1 MNMQNDYNSTTGI
14 VTDFKRFAVH
24 DGDGIR
30 TTVFLKG
37 CPLRCVWCHNPE
49 SISPKPELAFYAEKC
64 TGCGECA
71 RICPMDAHIF
81 EAADT
86 PTGNEANSGNKPISD
101 STPISG
107 SAPVSGNESI
117 SGNAPI
123 SSSAPA
129 SYKHRLDRTK
139 CVACGKCA
147 EVCVSGALKLC
158 GRRMS
163 VDEVMKIVAE
173 DRIFYETS
181 NGGMTLSGGEPTLQ
195 PEFALALLR
204 AAKEDRISTALDT
217 CGCAKREVYES
228 LLPYTDIFLYDIK
241 HITDEGHIRCTGRPN
256 RLILDNLRFLS
267 DAGAKIEI
275 RIPFVPGY
283 NDDAE
288 TLDGIGRLLSTV
300 NITKAKLLPYHS
312 YARSKYLSLGI
323 PDTLPDVERP
333 NSEKLEAAA
342 KLLRGYGANVDIG

>member
-1 MNMQNDYNSTTGI
+1 MQNDFHSKTGI

-37 CPLRCVWCHNPE
+37 CPLKCVWCHNPE
-49 SISPKPELAFYAEKC
+49 SISPKPELAFYSEKC

-71 RICPMDAHIF
+71 RVCPNGAHIF
-81 EAADT
+81 EAGDT
-86 PTGNEANSGNKPISD
+86 PD
-101 STPISG
+101 SYIH
-107 SAPVSGNESI
+107 
-117 SGNAPI
+117 
-123 SSSAPA
+123 
-129 SYKHRLDRTK
+129 KLDRTK

-163 VDEVMKIVAE
+163 VDEVIKVVAE

-181 NGGMTLSGGEPTLQ
+181 GGGMTLSGGEPTLQ

-204 AAKEDRISTALDT
+204 AAKEDGIPTALDT
-217 CGCAKREVYES
+217 CGYTKREVYES

-283 NDDAE
+283 NDDTA
-288 TLDGIGRLLSTV
+288 TLDGIGQLLSSV

-312 YARSKYLSLGI
+312 YARSKYLSLDM

-333 NSEKLEAAA
+333 SSEKLEAAA

>member
-37 CPLRCVWCHNPE
+37 CPLKCVWCHNPE
-49 SISPKPELAFYAEKC
+49 SISPKPELAFYTEKC

-81 EAADT
+81 EAGDT
-86 PTGNEANSGNKPISD
+86 PD
-101 STPISG
+101 
-107 SAPVSGNESI
+107 
-117 SGNAPI
+117 
-123 SSSAPA
+123 

-139 CVACGKCA
+139 CAACGKCA

-163 VDEVMKIVAE
+163 VDEVMKVVDE

-195 PEFALALLR
+195 PEFTLALLR
-204 AAKEDRISTALDT
+204 AAKEDGISTALDT
-217 CGCAKREVYES
+217 CGYTKREVYES

-241 HITDEGHIRCTGRPN
+241 HITDEGHIRCTGRAN

-275 RIPFVPGY
+275 RIPLVPGY

-288 TLDGIGRLLSTV
+288 TLDGIGQLLSTV

-342 KLLRGYGANVDIG
+342 KLLRGYGANVVIG

>member
-1 MNMQNDYNSTTGI
+1 MQNDCPDNKQNDCTATIQNSAALDSIQNDYNSTTGI

-49 SISPKPELAFYAEKC
+49 SISPKPELAFYPEKC
-64 TGCGECA
+64 TGCGECM
-71 RICPMDAHIF
+71 RVCPNGAHLF
-81 EAADT
+81 GAGDT
-86 PTGNEANSGNKPISD
+86 P
-101 STPISG
+101 G
-107 SAPVSGNESI
+107 SYI
-117 SGNAPI
+117 
-123 SSSAPA
+123 
-129 SYKHRLDRTK
+129 HRLDRTK
-139 CVACGKCA
+139 CAACGKCA

-158 GRRMS
+158 GRRMN

-204 AAKEDRISTALDT
+204 AAKADGISTALDT
-217 CGCAKREVYES
+217 CGYTKREVYES

-241 HITDEGHIRCTGRPN
+241 HITDEGHIRCTGRSN
-256 RLILDNLRFLS
+256 RLILENLRFLS

-275 RIPFVPGY
+275 RIPLVPGY

-288 TLDGIGRLLSTV
+288 TLDGIGRLLSSV

-323 PDTLPDVERP
+323 SDTLPDVERP
-333 NSEKLEAAA
+333 SSEKLEAAA
-342 KLLRGYGANVDIG
+342 KLLRGYGANVVIG

>member
-1 MNMQNDYNSTTGI
+1 MQNDYNSTTGI

-64 TGCGECA
+64 TGCGECM
-71 RICPMDAHIF
+71 RVCPNGAHIF

-86 PTGNEANSGNKPISD
+86 PD
-101 STPISG
+101 SYIH
-107 SAPVSGNESI
+107 
-117 SGNAPI
+117 
-123 SSSAPA
+123 
-129 SYKHRLDRTK
+129 KLDRTK
-139 CVACGKCA
+139 CAACGKCA

-181 NGGMTLSGGEPTLQ
+181 GGGMTLSGGEPTLQ

-204 AAKEDRISTALDT
+204 AAKADGISTALDT
-217 CGCAKREVYES
+217 CGFAKREVYES

-241 HITDEGHIRCTGRPN
+241 HITDEGHIRCTGRSN
-256 RLILDNLRFLS
+256 RLILENLRFLS

-275 RIPFVPGY
+275 RIPLVPGY

-288 TLDGIGRLLSTV
+288 TLDGIGQ
-300 NITKAKLLPYHS
+300 
-312 YARSKYLSLGI
+312 
-323 PDTLPDVERP
+323 
-333 NSEKLEAAA
+333 
-342 KLLRGYGANVDIG
+342 

>member
-49 SISPKPELAFYAEKC
+49 SIFPKPELAFYSEKC
-64 TGCGECA
+64 TGCGECT
-71 RICPMDAHIF
+71 RVCPNGAHIF
-81 EAADT
+81 EAGDT
-86 PTGNEANSGNKPISD
+86 PD
-101 STPISG
+101 SYIHKL
-107 SAPVSGNESI
+107 N
-117 SGNAPI
+117 
-123 SSSAPA
+123 
-129 SYKHRLDRTK
+129 RTK

-195 PEFALALLR
+195 PEFTLALLR
-204 AAKEDRISTALDT
+204 AAKEDGISTALDT

-256 RLILDNLRFLS
+256 RQILDNLRFLS

-275 RIPFVPGY
+275 RIPLVPGY

-288 TLDGIGRLLSTV
+288 TLDGIGRMLSTV

-333 NSEKLEAAA
+333 SSEKLEAAA
-342 KLLRGYGANVDIG
+342 KLLRGYEANVVIG

>member
-1 MNMQNDYNSTTGI
+1 MQNDFHSKTGI

-37 CPLRCVWCHNPE
+37 CPLKCVWCHNPE

-64 TGCGECA
+64 TGCGECM
-71 RICPMDAHIF
+71 RVCPNGAHLF
-81 EAADT
+81 EAGDT
-86 PTGNEANSGNKPISD
+86 PD
-101 STPISG
+101 SYI
-107 SAPVSGNESI
+107 
-117 SGNAPI
+117 
-123 SSSAPA
+123 
-129 SYKHRLDRTK
+129 HRLDRTK
-139 CVACGKCA
+139 CAACGKCA

-217 CGCAKREVYES
+217 CGCAKREVYKS

-241 HITDEGHIRCTGRPN
+241 HITDEGHIRCTGRAN
-256 RLILDNLRFLS
+256 QLILDNLRFLS

-275 RIPFVPGY
+275 RIPLVPTY
-283 NDDAE
+283 NDDAQ
-288 TLDGIGRLLSTV
+288 TLDGIGRLLSSV

-333 NSEKLEAAA
+333 SSEKLEAAA
-342 KLLRGYGANVDIG
+342 KLLRGYGANVVIG

>member
-1 MNMQNDYNSTTGI
+1 MQNDFHSATGI

-49 SISPKPELAFYAEKC
+49 SIFPKPELAFYSEKC

-71 RICPMDAHIF
+71 RVCPNGAHIF
-81 EAADT
+81 EAGDT
-86 PTGNEANSGNKPISD
+86 PD
-101 STPISG
+101 SYI
-107 SAPVSGNESI
+107 
-117 SGNAPI
+117 
-123 SSSAPA
+123 
-129 SYKHRLDRTK
+129 HRLDRTK
-139 CVACGKCA
+139 CAACGKCA
-147 EVCVSGALKLC
+147 EVCVFGALKLC

-163 VDEVMKIVAE
+163 VDEVIKVVAE

-204 AAKEDRISTALDT
+204 AAKADGIPTALDT
-217 CGCAKREVYES
+217 CGYTKREVYES

-241 HITDEGHIRCTGRPN
+241 HITDEGHIRCTGRAN

-275 RIPFVPGY
+275 RIPLVPGY

-312 YARSKYLSLGI
+312 YARSKYLSLDF

>member
-37 CPLRCVWCHNPE
+37 CPLKCVWCHNPE

-64 TGCGECA
+64 TGCGECM
-71 RICPMDAHIF
+71 RVCPNGAHLF
-81 EAADT
+81 EAGDT
-86 PTGNEANSGNKPISD
+86 PD
-101 STPISG
+101 SYI
-107 SAPVSGNESI
+107 
-117 SGNAPI
+117 
-123 SSSAPA
+123 
-129 SYKHRLDRTK
+129 HRLDRTK

-163 VDEVMKIVAE
+163 VDEVIKVVAE

-181 NGGMTLSGGEPTLQ
+181 GGGMTLSGGEPTLQ

-217 CGCAKREVYES
+217 CGYTKREVYES

-241 HITDEGHIRCTGRPN
+241 HITDEGHIRCTGRSN
-256 RLILDNLRFLS
+256 RLILENLRFLS

-275 RIPFVPGY
+275 RIPLVPGY

-288 TLDGIGRLLSTV
+288 TLDGIGQLLSTV

-323 PDTLPDVERP
+323 SDTLPDVERP
-333 NSEKLEAAA
+333 SSEKLEAAA
-342 KLLRGYGANVDIG
+342 KLLRGYGANVVIG

>member
-1 MNMQNDYNSTTGI
+1 
-14 VTDFKRFAVH
+14 
-24 DGDGIR
+24 
-30 TTVFLKG
+30 
-37 CPLRCVWCHNPE
+37 
-49 SISPKPELAFYAEKC
+49 
-64 TGCGECA
+64 
-71 RICPMDAHIF
+71 
-81 EAADT
+81 
-86 PTGNEANSGNKPISD
+86 
-101 STPISG
+101 
-107 SAPVSGNESI
+107 
-117 SGNAPI
+117 
-123 SSSAPA
+123 
-129 SYKHRLDRTK
+129 
-139 CVACGKCA
+139 
-147 EVCVSGALKLC
+147 
-158 GRRMS
+158 
-163 VDEVMKIVAE
+163 
-173 DRIFYETS
+173 
-181 NGGMTLSGGEPTLQ
+181 MTLSGGEPTLQ

-217 CGCAKREVYES
+217 CGFAKREVYES

-275 RIPFVPGY
+275 RIPLVPGY

-288 TLDGIGRLLSTV
+288 TLDGIGRLLSSV

>member
-1 MNMQNDYNSTTGI
+1 MQNDFHSKTGI

-49 SISPKPELAFYAEKC
+49 SISPKPELAFYSEKC
-64 TGCGECA
+64 TGCGECM
-71 RICPMDAHIF
+71 RVCPNGAHLF
-81 EAADT
+81 EAGDT
-86 PTGNEANSGNKPISD
+86 PDLYI
-101 STPISG
+101 
-107 SAPVSGNESI
+107 
-117 SGNAPI
+117 
-123 SSSAPA
+123 
-129 SYKHRLDRTK
+129 HRLDRTK
-139 CVACGKCA
+139 CAACGKCA

-181 NGGMTLSGGEPTLQ
+181 NGGMTLSGGEPAMQ

-217 CGCAKREVYES
+217 CGYTKREVYES

-241 HITDEGHIRCTGRPN
+241 HITDEGHIRCTGRSN
-256 RLILDNLRFLS
+256 RLILENLRFLS

-275 RIPFVPGY
+275 RIPLVPTY
-283 NDDAE
+283 NDDTA

-342 KLLRGYGANVDIG
+342 KLLRGYGANVVIG

>member
-1 MNMQNDYNSTTGI
+1 MNRQNDYNSTTGI

-37 CPLRCVWCHNPE
+37 CPLKCVWCHNPE
-49 SISPKPELAFYAEKC
+49 SISPKPELAFYSEKC
-64 TGCGECA
+64 TGCGECM
-71 RICPMDAHIF
+71 RVCPNGAHIF
-81 EAADT
+81 EAGDT
-86 PTGNEANSGNKPISD
+86 PD
-101 STPISG
+101 SYIH
-107 SAPVSGNESI
+107 
-117 SGNAPI
+117 
-123 SSSAPA
+123 
-129 SYKHRLDRTK
+129 KLDRTK
-139 CVACGKCA
+139 CAACGKCA
-147 EVCVSGALKLC
+147 EVCPSDALKLC

-181 NGGMTLSGGEPTLQ
+181 KGGMTLSGGEPTLQ

-204 AAKEDRISTALDT
+204 AAKEDGISTALDT
-217 CGCAKREVYES
+217 CGYTKREVYES

-241 HITDEGHIRCTGRPN
+241 HITDEGHIRCTGRSN

-275 RIPFVPGY
+275 RIPLVPGY

-288 TLDGIGRLLSTV
+288 TLDGIGQLLSTV

-333 NSEKLEAAA
+333 SSERLEAAA

>member
-1 MNMQNDYNSTTGI
+1 MNRQNDYNSTTGI

-37 CPLRCVWCHNPE
+37 CPLKCVWCHNPE
-49 SISPKPELAFYAEKC
+49 SISPKPELAFYSEKC
-64 TGCGECA
+64 TGCGECM
-71 RICPMDAHIF
+71 RVCPNGAHIF
-81 EAADT
+81 EAGDT
-86 PTGNEANSGNKPISD
+86 PD
-101 STPISG
+101 SYIH
-107 SAPVSGNESI
+107 
-117 SGNAPI
+117 
-123 SSSAPA
+123 
-129 SYKHRLDRTK
+129 KLDRTK
-139 CVACGKCA
+139 CAACGKCA
-147 EVCVSGALKLC
+147 EVCPSDALKLC

-204 AAKEDRISTALDT
+204 AAKEDGISTALDT
-217 CGCAKREVYES
+217 CGYTKREVYES

-241 HITDEGHIRCTGRPN
+241 HITDEGHIRCTGRSN

-275 RIPFVPGY
+275 RIPLVPGY

-288 TLDGIGRLLSTV
+288 TLDGIGQLLSTV

-333 NSEKLEAAA
+333 SSERLEAAA

>member
-1 MNMQNDYNSTTGI
+1 MNIQNDYNSATGI

-49 SISPKPELAFYAEKC
+49 SISLKPELAFYAEKC

-71 RICPMDAHIF
+71 RVCPNGAHLF
-81 EAADT
+81 EAGDT
-86 PTGNEANSGNKPISD
+86 PD
-101 STPISG
+101 SYIHKL
-107 SAPVSGNESI
+107 N
-117 SGNAPI
+117 
-123 SSSAPA
+123 
-129 SYKHRLDRTK
+129 RTK

-195 PEFALALLR
+195 PEFTLALLR
-204 AAKEDRISTALDT
+204 AAKEDGISTALDT

-256 RLILDNLRFLS
+256 RQILDNLRFLS

-275 RIPFVPGY
+275 RIPLVPGY

-333 NSEKLEAAA
+333 SSEKLEAAA

>member
-1 MNMQNDYNSTTGI
+1 MNMQNNFHSTTGI

-37 CPLRCVWCHNPE
+37 CPLKCVWCHNPE

-64 TGCGECA
+64 TGCGECM
-71 RICPMDAHIF
+71 RVCPNGAHLF
-81 EAADT
+81 EAGDT
-86 PTGNEANSGNKPISD
+86 PD
-101 STPISG
+101 SYI
-107 SAPVSGNESI
+107 
-117 SGNAPI
+117 
-123 SSSAPA
+123 
-129 SYKHRLDRTK
+129 HRLDRTK
-139 CVACGKCA
+139 CAACGKCA

-163 VDEVMKIVAE
+163 VDEVIKVVAE

-204 AAKEDRISTALDT
+204 AAKADGIPTALDT
-217 CGCAKREVYES
+217 CGYTKREVYES

-241 HITDEGHIRCTGRPN
+241 HITDEGHIRCTGRAN

-275 RIPFVPGY
+275 RIPLVPDY
-283 NDDAE
+283 NDDEE

-342 KLLRGYGANVDIG
+342 KLLRGYGANVVIG

>member
-1 MNMQNDYNSTTGI
+1 MNMQNNFHSTTGI

-37 CPLRCVWCHNPE
+37 CPLKCVWCHNPE

-64 TGCGECA
+64 TGCGECM
-71 RICPMDAHIF
+71 RVCPNGAHLF
-81 EAADT
+81 EAGDT
-86 PTGNEANSGNKPISD
+86 PD
-101 STPISG
+101 SYI
-107 SAPVSGNESI
+107 
-117 SGNAPI
+117 
-123 SSSAPA
+123 
-129 SYKHRLDRTK
+129 HRLDRTK
-139 CVACGKCA
+139 CAACGKCA

-195 PEFALALLR
+195 PEFTLALLR
-204 AAKEDRISTALDT
+204 AAKEDGISTALDT

-275 RIPFVPGY
+275 RIPFVPTY
-283 NDDAE
+283 NDDTA

-342 KLLRGYGANVDIG
+342 KLLRGYGANVVIG